1 MYKKKGIGN
10 NMDCTTA
17 LIELPNGNLV
27 RRKAWQ
33 DGEYLYATFDTDK
46 GKTQIQKVNIK
57 GEPTSDGKYITI
69 EDMGA
74 DDWEVLHTTYQVGNT
89 IFQCTVDHVDFSID
103 NMITIKTKADNKE
116 YIETPLSADDV
127 RKLAKLF
134 QDTIDVHKDLFANN
148 DTENRGDEN
157 E

>member
-1 MYKKKGIGN
+1 MNN

-17 LIELPNGNLV
+17 LMELPNGNLV

-46 GKTQIQKVNIK
+46 GKAQIQKVNIK
-57 GEPTSDGKYITI
+57 GKPTSDGEYITI

-89 IFQCTVDHVDFSID
+89 IFQRTIDHVDFSID
-103 NMITIKTKADNKE
+103 KMIIIKTKIDNKE
-116 YIETPLSADDV
+116 YIEMPLSIDDV
-127 RKLAKLF
+127 RTLAKLF
-134 QDTIDVHKDLFANN
+134 QDTINAHKDLFTND
-148 DTENRGDEN
+148 DTENKGDEN

>member
-1 MYKKKGIGN
+1 
-10 NMDCTTA
+10 MDCTTA
-17 LIELPNGNLV
+17 LMELPNGNLV

-46 GKTQIQKVNIK
+46 GKAQIRKVNIK
-57 GEPTSDGKYITI
+57 GKPLSDGEYITI

-74 DDWEVLHTTYQVGNT
+74 NDWEVLYTTYQAGNT
-89 IFQCTVDHVDFSID
+89 IFQRTVDHVDFSID

-134 QDTIDVHKDLFANN
+134 QDTIDAHKDLFANN

>member
-1 MYKKKGIGN
+1 
-10 NMDCTTA
+10 MDCTTA
-17 LIELPNGNLV
+17 LMELPNGNLV
-27 RRKAWQ
+27 RRKMWQ

-46 GKTQIQKVNIK
+46 GKAQIQKVNIK
-57 GEPTSDGKYITI
+57 GEPISEGKYITI

-74 DDWEVLHTTYQVGNT
+74 DDWEVSHTTYQVGNT
-89 IFQCTVDHVDFSID
+89 IFQRTVDHVDFSID

-116 YIETPLSADDV
+116 YIETSLSADDV

-134 QDTIDVHKDLFANN
+134 QDTIDAHKDLFTN
-148 DTENRGDEN
+148 DDTKNRGDEN

>member
-1 MYKKKGIGN
+1 
-10 NMDCTTA
+10 MDCTTA
-17 LIELPNGNLV
+17 LMELPNGNLV

-46 GKTQIQKVNIK
+46 EKTQIQKVNIK
-57 GEPTSDGKYITI
+57 GEPISEGKYITI

-74 DDWEVLHTTYQVGNT
+74 DDWEVLHTTYQIGNT

-103 NMITIKTKADNKE
+103 NMITIKTKIDNKE
-116 YIETPLSADDV
+116 YIETSLSADDV
-127 RKLAKLF
+127 KKLAKLF
-134 QDTIDVHKDLFANN
+134 QDIIDAHKDLFTN
-148 DTENRGDEN
+148 DDVKNRGDEN

>member
-74 DDWEVLHTTYQVGNT
+74 DDWEVLPMAYQIGNI
-89 IFQCTVDHVDFSID
+89 IFQRTINHVNFSID
-103 NMITIKTKADNKE
+103 NVVTIKTKINNKE
-116 YIETPLSADDV
+116 YVETQLSIDDV
-127 RKLAKLF
+127 RKLTELF
-134 QDTIDVHKDLFANN
+134 QGAIEDLFTN
-148 DTENRGDEN
+148 DDIKNRGDEN

>member
-1 MYKKKGIGN
+1 
-10 NMDCTTA
+10 MDCTTA
-17 LIELPNGNLV
+17 LMELSNGNLI
-27 RRKAWQ
+27 RREAWQ

-74 DDWEVLHTTYQVGNT
+74 DDWEVLPMTYQVGNT
-89 IFQCTVDHVDFSID
+89 TFQRTINHVNFSID
-103 NMITIKTKADNKE
+103 NVVTIKTKINNKE
-116 YIETPLSADDV
+116 YVETQLSVDDV
-127 RKLAKLF
+127 KKLAKLF
-134 QDTIDVHKDLFANN
+134 QDTINAHKDLFTNN
-148 DTENRGDEN
+148 DTNRGDTN

>member
-1 MYKKKGIGN
+1 
-10 NMDCTTA
+10 MDCTTA

-74 DDWEVLHTTYQVGNT
+74 DDWEVLPMAYQIGNI
-89 IFQCTVDHVDFSID
+89 IFQRTINHVNFSID
-103 NMITIKTKADNKE
+103 NVVTIKTKINNKE
-116 YIETPLSADDV
+116 YVETQLSIDDV
-127 RKLAKLF
+127 RKLTELF
-134 QDTIDVHKDLFANN
+134 QGAIEDLFTN
-148 DTENRGDEN
+148 DDIKNRGDEN

>member
-1 MYKKKGIGN
+1 
-10 NMDCTTA
+10 MDCTTA
-17 LIELPNGNLV
+17 LMELPNGNLV
-27 RRKAWQ
+27 RRKTWQ

-57 GEPTSDGKYITI
+57 GEPTSDGEYITI

-74 DDWEVLHTTYQVGNT
+74 NDWEVLSTTYQIGNI
-89 IFQCTVDHVDFSID
+89 IFQRTIDHVDFSID
-103 NMITIKTKADNKE
+103 NMITIKTKVDNKE
-116 YIETPLSADDV
+116 YTEIPLSADDV

-134 QDTIDVHKDLFANN
+134 QDTINAHKDLFTN
-148 DTENRGDEN
+148 DDTKNRGDEN